1 MHPGIFVR
9 SSSHQE
15 PISAVESIGVLCCYV
30 IDLFQLMI
38 PKLILYVGLISG
50 NLLVAGCQQ
59 SPTSAASEATTPVDT
74 RLATL
79 PPLQPGEAVATF
91 GGGCFWAVDEEM
103 KSLKG
108 VRAVVS
114 GYAGGDLEYPTYEQ
128 VGTDQTGHAESVQVY
143 YDPKIIPYPV
153 LLDAFF
159 AGHDATE
166 LNRQGPDIG
175 QHYRSIVFYRTPSEK
190 ASIEAAIR
198 RESTHHTA
206 PIVTQVVPFAAFYPA
221 ERYHQ
226 GYYALHPYSLYIHL
240 VSEPKVKKFRDR
252 MEDWLKEG

>member
-1 MHPGIFVR
+1 M
-9 SSSHQE
+9 
-15 PISAVESIGVLCCYV
+15 ESIHTIRCSIL
-30 IDLFQLMI
+30 DSPQQMI
-38 PKLILYVGLISG
+38 YKLILCIAG
-50 NLLVAGCQQ
+50 LLVIGCNQA
-59 SPTSAASEATTPVDT
+59 PTTASSEATNPIDT
-74 RLATL
+74 RLASL
-79 PPLQPGEAVATF
+79 PSLQSGEAVATF
-91 GGGCFWAVDEEM
+91 GGGCFWAVEEEI

-143 YDPKIIPYPV
+143 YDPNIIAYNI

-175 QHYRSIVFYRTPSEK
+175 KHYRSIAFYRTPSEK

-198 RESTHHTA
+198 RESAHHTA
-206 PIVTQVVPFAAFYPA
+206 PIVTQVVPFTAFYPA

-226 GYYALHPYSLYIHL
+226 GYFKLHPYSLYIHL